1 MNCPLSTEQ
10 IMMAYHCSKEAAIL
24 VRAFFQFGFIPAGAS
39 SSAEAEARRVIDEM

>member
-24 VRAFFQFGFIPAGAS
+24 VRALFNLVLFLQALLLAQKQKLG
-39 SSAEAEARRVIDEM
+39 V